1 MQERKRFSYYAFISY
16 KREDE
21 KWAGWLQKQLE
32 TYRIPS
38 IIRKQNLNV
47 PKKIY
52 PVFRDKTDLSGG
64 KVLEL
69 LHKELEESQYLIVIC
84 SSHSAKS
91 QWVNKEVHHFIE
103 LGREDYIIPFVVEGE
118 GSDSFPETLKT
129 EVQSEVLGISVPE
142 LGRHQAF
149 LRVVATLLNLKFD
162 QLMMRD
168 RKRRKRKK
176 MMTAAAALVCLVLL
190 AGGIWYFMPH
200 SAYYRS
206 YVYVNEIPRG
216 VDRLS
221 GSQRSHISE
230 CYRLVTQRGKVIR
243 VTRVNPAGKPVVS
256 MSATFLDDAPEMEFY
271 YEGDRVTRVEFKN
284 ETGQI
289 VLSKDYS
296 SNLKAVDFLQ
306 AEDSSQTMALAA
318 DQTSVM
324 DSFTSTSIFD
334 TKSEITRHINTYDE
348 EGYLIRVQ
356 FMRDNLNTPA
366 RDSNGIYG
374 RAYERDDKGRI
385 IRMTYLDE
393 EGVPQN
399 SRLGVAGWV
408 YEYDEEGKRTYSYA
422 FDLEGNQVRGE
433 DGFAAMELKYDEN
446 GNVTEAYYRD
456 EEGELCIIDDGYAWE
471 KMTYDDRGYLVENT
485 YYDAEG
491 NPAFEKENGVHGCQ
505 VEYDDEGFICR
516 MVCLGSDGTIKN
528 SSLGYADVRQVNDAM
543 GRPVRVRY
551 NDAKGEPACNVQT
564 GEYGFNVVYDEQGNV
579 TEVVNLDREEKPA
592 ADRNGYAYI
601 KRQYNEGGQ
610 LIRESFEDAQGNPVR
625 IRENYTSCEF
635 SYDRKGNLQE
645 QILRDEQ
652 GNLCRSSYGYAR
664 VLFQYDESGNLTETA
679 YFDEE
684 NLPVISSDGYASY
697 KSEYDAYGNC
707 IRNSYYNTD
716 GSLIKLPDG
725 YALEEMEY
733 DEYGNVI
740 KYTYYDE
747 NGNPVQHKNLYHQL
761 VKTYDSRG
769 NCIQE
774 EGYTADT
781 YRMIQYTYDKNNLL
795 IEQKYLNEDGS
806 PAMDEEGV
814 FAYRSQYD
822 EQGRIIAMQM
832 TDVFGRPVEASGY
845 TGLKYQYDENNNL
858 VHAVY
863 YDGEEIQSQ
872 EIYSYDEKG
881 NHILTAYQDGGG
893 NPMMTRYGAFAEREY
908 NDMGDVIRTSYF
920 DTNKAPW
927 IGAEGCASF
936 INTVDNMGNITE
948 VHYFGAD
955 GQPIVSSGGFAS
967 GIREYNAQGWK
978 IRDSF
983 YGLDGKL
990 ISNENGQASVV
1001 EYIYDD
1007 SGREKMEIYYDCLG
1021 QEVNR
1026 TSLLVQM
1033 INIQENSLAAQAG
1046 IQEGDFLIARNEW
1059 NIFAYEDMLEAVDV
1073 LGAISSDTSSEK
1085 EVVFARNTQENTF
1098 VFFRA
1103 TVGPGPMGV
1112 RLVDMT
1118 CMQTDWEYVKQQ
1130 YEAWLKEGEK

>member
-118 GSDSFPETLKT
+118 GSDNFPETLKT

-176 MMTAAAALVCLVLL
+176 MMTAAAALACLVLL

-221 GSQRSHISE
+221 GSQRSRISE
-230 CYRLVTQRGKVIR
+230 CYQIVTQRGKVVR
-243 VTRVNPAGKPVVS
+243 VKRVNPAGKPVVS

-271 YEGDRVTRVEFKN
+271 YEGDRVTRAEFKN

-318 DQTSVM
+318 DQTNVM
-324 DSFTSTSIFD
+324 DSFTNTSIFD

-393 EGVPQN
+393 EGVPKN

-408 YEYDEEGKRTYSYA
+408 YEYDDEGKRIYSYA
-422 FDLEGNQVRGE
+422 FDLEGKQVQGE

-456 EEGELCIIDDGYAWE
+456 EEGELCITDDGYAWE
-471 KMTYDDRGYLVENT
+471 KRVYDGRGYLVENT
-485 YYDAEG
+485 WYDAAG
-491 NPAFEKENGVHGCQ
+491 NPAFEKENGVHGYQ

-516 MVCLGSDGTIKN
+516 MVSLGSDGEMKN
-528 SSLGYADVRQVNDAM
+528 SSLGYADARQVNDAM
-543 GRPVRVRY
+543 GRPVRGRY
-551 NDAKGEPACNVQT
+551 YDAKGDPACNVQT

-610 LIRESFEDAQGNPVR
+610 LIRESYEDAQGNPVR
-625 IRENYTSCEF
+625 IRDNYASCEF

-645 QILRDEQ
+645 QIFRDEQ

-697 KSEYDAYGNC
+697 RSEYDAYGNC

-716 GSLIKLPDG
+716 GSLIKLPDW
-725 YALEEMEY
+725 YASEEMEY

-740 KYTYYDE
+740 KYTCYDVNGKQTKHRDGYY
-747 NGNPVQHKNLYHQL
+747 QL
-761 VKTYDSRG
+761 NKTYDSRG
-769 NCIQE
+769 NCIRE
-774 EGYTADT
+774 VGYTKDT
-781 YRMIQYTYDKNNLL
+781 YCIIEYSYNKNNLL
-795 IEQKYLNEDGS
+795 TEKKYLDKDNAPAVDEDGVS
-806 PAMDEEGV
+806 V
-814 FAYRSQYD
+814 YRYQYD
-822 EQGRIIAMQM
+822 EQGRLVGQQM
-832 TDVFGRPVEASGY
+832 TDVLGEPVEASGY
-845 TGLKYQYDENNNL
+845 TGLKYQYDEDNNR
-858 VHAVY
+858 VRAVY
-863 YDGEEIQSQ
+863 YNGEEMQSQ

-881 NHILTAYQDGGG
+881 NRILTAYQDGSG
-893 NPMMTRYGAFAEREY
+893 NPMMTRYGAFMKKEY
-908 NDMGDVIRTSYF
+908 NDMGDLIRTSF
-920 DTNKAPW
+920 LDTDKELC
-927 IGAEGCASF
+927 IGERGCAGF
-936 INTVDNMGNITE
+936 THTVDNMGNVTE
-948 VHYFGAD
+948 EHYFGAD
-955 GQPIVSSGGFAS
+955 GQPIVCSDGFAT

-990 ISNENGQASVV
+990 ISNENGQASVI
-1001 EYIYDD
+1001 EYIYND
-1007 SGREKMEIYYDCLG
+1007 SGRKKTEIYYDCLG
-1021 QEVNR
+1021 QEMNR

-1033 INIQENSLAAQAG
+1033 IDVREKFPADQAG
-1046 IQEGDFLIARNEW
+1046 IQDGDFLIELGDW
-1059 NIFAYEDMLEAVDV
+1059 NFFDYEDVLEAIDM
-1073 LGAISSDTSSEK
+1073 LSYSLTDTLAEK

-1103 TVGPGPMGV
+1103 TVGPGLLGV
-1112 RLVDMT
+1112 RMVDRP